1 MPRINT
7 DSITRSVN
15 TLELA
20 LECLHEQE
28 PGEVMYSVYRSAC
41 INEFQVI
48 MKLTDSLLRRRL
60 RPYFVM
66 VSHVN
71 ELTLGRVFRES
82 ARRNL
87 ISVEEC
93 QRWLGYRDHRDAI
106 VHRCGGESAECA
118 LAVLPS
124 LVKDGRRIA
133 SVIGAETDE

>member
-7 DSITRSVN
+7 DSITRSVS

-20 LECLHEQE
+20 LECLREQE
-28 PGEVMYSVYRSAC
+28 PGEVMYDVYRSAC

-48 MKLTDSLLRRRL
+48 MELTNSLLRSRL
-60 RPYFVM
+60 KPYFAT
-66 VSHVN
+66 VSQVN

-82 ARRNL
+82 ARRSL

-93 QRWLGYRDHRDAI
+93 QRWLGYRDHRDEIA
-106 VHRCGGESAECA
+106 HRYGKELDERALTA
-118 LAVLPS
+118 LAS
-124 LVKDGRRIA
+124 LVEDGRRIA